1 MKIRWTPNAKQKY
14 RALLLDVRD
23 KDGYRSALKLR
34 KEVTE
39 IQERIKQYPTSA
51 QMELLLEGS
60 KFEFRSVPF
69 GLYNKLIYR
78 IVGEVI
84 SIDNLWDTRREPK
97 NQADATIEKTI

>member
-1 MKIRWTPNAKQKY
+1 MKIRWTPNAKLKY

-34 KEVTE
+34 KEVNE
-39 IQERIKQYPTSA
+39 IQKRIKQYPTSA
-51 QMELLLEGS
+51 QIELLLEGS
-60 KFEFRSVPF
+60 KFEYRSVPF
-69 GLYNKLIYR
+69 GSCNKLVYR

-97 NQADATIEKTI
+97 NQADETLESNK